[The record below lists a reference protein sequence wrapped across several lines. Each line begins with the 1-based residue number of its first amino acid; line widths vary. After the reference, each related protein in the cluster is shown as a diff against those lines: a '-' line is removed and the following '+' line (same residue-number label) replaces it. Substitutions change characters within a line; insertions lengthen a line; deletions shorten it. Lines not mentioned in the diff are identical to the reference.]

1 MKNKTAGITLIALVV
16 TIIVLLILAGIS
28 IQMLTGD
35 NGILTRAG
43 EAQKSTDKFGAL
55 EIIQLCTLA
64 SYDKTGMINEED
76 LENELNKEGATIK
89 SKKSNKWYVEYK
101 GYDFEIDLSK
111 RTVVLK
117 EEGNPPEASIEELL
131 RQYFST
137 DGWAVA
143 DPIYN
148 SWRFAEVESV
158 PEIDPNKLEFIW
170 YETIWN
176 DDHSTGHI
184 DDFNELNT
192 ARIVM
197 YENKW
202 YLIQNLNEEIS
213 VKELNINLNP
223 KEYIITTIN
232 TVTGEELSNKITVLS
247 RFSENTDVVKYYKN
261 ATHYT
266 VKIIGDDGKA
276 AGAGEDVTFNINGI
290 FYTRQTDENG
300 IAKLSINLP
309 PGNYV
314 ITAEYKGCKVSNDIK
329 VLPVLYATDIKMKY
343 HDGTHF
349 VSTLVDGHGRPFA
362 NQFVTFNINGVF
374 YSKITDNSGQAKLK
388 INLLAG
394 KYIITSSYNGS
405 NIANTITIT
414 A

>member
-1 MKNKTAGITLIALVV
+1 MRKLMKNKTAGITLIALVV

-213 VKELNINLNP
+213 VKELNINLNEFGEYTISELNIRALITP
-223 KEYIITTIN
+223 GYGGYWYFSDNGDGRNYRYMFYEGPATLDGVTYESGYYWCEWDMDYWDYFTSEGQFIKERY
-232 TVTGEELSNKITVLS
+232 V
-247 RFSENTDVVKYYKN
+247 
-261 ATHYT
+261 
-266 VKIIGDDGKA
+266 GD
-276 AGAGEDVTFNINGI
+276 
-290 FYTRQTDENG
+290 Y
-300 IAKLSINLP
+300 
-309 PGNYV
+309 
-314 ITAEYKGCKVSNDIK
+314 
-329 VLPVLYATDIKMKY
+329 
-343 HDGTHF
+343 
-349 VSTLVDGHGRPFA
+349 
-362 NQFVTFNINGVF
+362 
-374 YSKITDNSGQAKLK
+374 
-388 INLLAG
+388 
-394 KYIITSSYNGS
+394 
-405 NIANTITIT
+405 
-414 A
+414 